1 MRSNYLLSVSIP
13 IGMLLSSCCCD
24 TAVMQS
30 SDTGDKLHVAA
41 IKFLKH
47 NQGIEGPK
55 QRKMVQKSARQSTAF
70 ICVHL
75 VPTSDGNGQEI
86 EYWITDMNGTSGA
99 KHSRDSGNNET
110 VGSDLFTTTFA
121 PGANIDVVRADG
133 EVIIKG
139 KAADGTRH
147 AWKSDST
154 KPTIGP
160 NDSDVIWA
168 SQ

>member
-1 MRSNYLLSVSIP
+1 MKAVDCCADFCTIFRS
-13 IGMLLSSCCCD
+13 
-24 TAVMQS
+24 
-30 SDTGDKLHVAA
+30 
-41 IKFLKH
+41 F
-47 NQGIEGPK
+47 
-55 QRKMVQKSARQSTAF
+55 
-70 ICVHL
+70 
-75 VPTSDGNGQEI
+75 DGNGQEI

-110 VGSDLFTTTFA
+110 AGSDLFTTTFA

-154 KPTIGP
+154 KPTIDP
-160 NDSDVIWA
+160 NDSDVIWT